1 MAIALYI
8 FYLNIEKQ
16 ARTVPVISGLK
27 QNKGDSMQRPLDVLG
42 SSQDKKVII
51 QLKSGGK
58 ITGTLRAFDS
68 HINVWLDDAG
78 TEDKDNSLKLGKVLV
93 RGDNIVLISPEK

>member
-1 MAIALYI
+1 
-8 FYLNIEKQ
+8 
-16 ARTVPVISGLK
+16 
-27 QNKGDSMQRPLDVLG
+27 MQRPLDVLG

-51 QLKSGGK
+51 ELKSGSK

-68 HINVWLDDAG
+68 HINLWLDEASS
-78 TEDKDNSLKLGKVLV
+78 ENSENKVKLGKVLV

>member
-1 MAIALYI
+1 M
-8 FYLNIEKQ
+8 
-16 ARTVPVISGLK
+16 
-27 QNKGDSMQRPLDVLG
+27 MQRPLDVLG

-51 QLKSGGK
+51 QLKYGAK

-68 HINVWLDDAG
+68 HINLWLDDA
-78 TEDKDNSLKLGKVLV
+78 TLEDKESSLKLGKVLV

>member
-1 MAIALYI
+1 
-8 FYLNIEKQ
+8 
-16 ARTVPVISGLK
+16 
-27 QNKGDSMQRPLDVLG
+27 MQRPLDVLG

-58 ITGTLRAFDS
+58 IMGTLRAFDS

-78 TEDKDNSLKLGKVLV
+78 MEDKENNLKLGKVLV

>member
-1 MAIALYI
+1 
-8 FYLNIEKQ
+8 
-16 ARTVPVISGLK
+16 
-27 QNKGDSMQRPLDVLG
+27 MQRPLDVLG

-51 QLKSGGK
+51 QLKSGSK

-68 HINVWLDDAG
+68 HINLWLDDASL
-78 TEDKDNSLKLGKVLV
+78 EDENTLKLGKVLV

>member
-1 MAIALYI
+1 MI
-8 FYLNIEKQ
+8 FK
-16 ARTVPVISGLK
+16 R
-27 QNKGDSMQRPLDVLG
+27 KGDLMQRPLDVLG

-51 QLKSGGK
+51 QLKSGSN

-68 HINVWLDDAG
+68 HINVWLDDAS
-78 TEDKDNSLKLGKVLV
+78 TEDKETNTTLGKVLV

>member
-1 MAIALYI
+1 
-8 FYLNIEKQ
+8 
-16 ARTVPVISGLK
+16 
-27 QNKGDSMQRPLDVLG
+27 MQRPLDVLG

-51 QLKSGGK
+51 QLKSGSK

-68 HINVWLDDAG
+68 HINVWLDDAS
-78 TEDKDNSLKLGKVLV
+78 TEDEKSNTKLGKVLV

>member
-1 MAIALYI
+1 
-8 FYLNIEKQ
+8 
-16 ARTVPVISGLK
+16 
-27 QNKGDSMQRPLDVLG
+27 MQRPLDVLG

-51 QLKSGGK
+51 HLKSGSE

-68 HINVWLDDAG
+68 HINLWLDDASI
-78 TEDKDNSLKLGKVLV
+78 EDNKANTKLGKVLV